1 MTFSVKRT
9 LLFLLTACLLA
20 VQSPK
25 VSAHTGPDPIAHWY
39 FTDKTVGDQVVTG
52 RLGPEAKIVGAPT
65 LVSDKLGSALR
76 FNGSQDGLV
85 VEDRPQGASPLFV
98 TVAVWASVEQRAID
112 GTLVAMA
119 EADGKAEKGWSLG
132 YNDRVFKLMLS
143 TRDADDGDGHSTTLL
158 GTTQYE
164 PGKLYHVVATYDG
177 AEACLYV
184 NGKLEA
190 TSNLQHGEIYW
201 PRHSPL
207 TIGMNSDYDEPRYHR
222 GMVRDVAIYNLAA
235 TAKWVAEEFD
245 HNSELAE
252 LDAPPV
258 DQPFGFVVR
267 PYLQYAT
274 TDSIT
279 VMCETNEPGR
289 MTVMYGALG
298 EEAQPAAEQS
308 DAVLHEVKLSGLEPE
323 AGHHYTVVVEGP
335 EGQRLEA
342 PLSTFQTASLPG
354 TPYTFGVIGDTQG
367 NPKVCQRLTDLL
379 WAQRP
384 NFFVIAGDLT
394 DTGTNK
400 SHWVDHF
407 FVGLQ
412 PIASRVPF
420 YPVLGNHERNA
431 KFYYDYMSLPDP
443 EFYYSFKY
451 GNAEFFMVDSNQRLD
466 TESEQY
472 KWLAKSLSESDATWK
487 FVTYHHPAFSSDE
500 DDYGDLW
507 KGEKSSWGVERLRHL
522 TELYDKYQVDIVW
535 NGHIH
540 SYERTWP
547 MKQKQVV
554 ERGGTVY
561 VVTGGGG
568 GGLETAG
575 PIKPWFQNMV
585 KHGHHYCLVS
595 VNGHHMEFKAYDL
608 EGRLFD
614 VMTIDKS
621 LKQEVATEEKE

>member
-1 MTFSVKRT
+1 MVCAAKRT
-9 LLFLLTACLLA
+9 MLGALTLMMCLTLIPVA
-20 VQSPK
+20 SG
-25 VSAHTGPDPIAHWY
+25 HTGPDPIAHWY
-39 FTDKTVGDQVVTG
+39 FTDKTVGDSVVTG
-52 RLGPEAKIVGAPT
+52 RLGPDADLRGAPK
-65 LVSDKLGSALR
+65 LVSDRLGSAMR
-76 FNGSQDGLV
+76 FDGSQDALV
-85 VEDRPQGASPLFV
+85 VEKRVEGASSKFI
-98 TVAVWASVEQRAID
+98 TVAVWASIEQPAVD
-112 GTLVAMA
+112 GTLVGLA

-132 YNDRVFKLMLS
+132 YNDRVFKLMLA
-143 TRDADDGDGHSTTLL
+143 TRDADDGDGHATTLL
-158 GTTQYE
+158 GTTEYQ
-164 PGKLYHVVATYDG
+164 PGKLYHVVGTYDG
-177 AEACLYV
+177 ATACLYV

-190 TSNLQHGEIYW
+190 TTADQHGDIYW
-201 PRHSPL
+201 PRHSSL
-207 TIGMNSDYDEPRYHR
+207 SIGMDSDYDEPRFHR
-222 GMVRDVAIYNLAA
+222 GMIRDVAIYNLAA
-235 TAKWVAEEFD
+235 TDKWVAEEFD

-252 LDAPPV
+252 LEAPTT
-258 DQPFGFVVR
+258 DEPFGFVVR

-274 TDSIT
+274 TESIT
-279 VMCETNEPGR
+279 VMCETTEPAK
-289 MTVMYGALG
+289 MTVLFGGLG
-298 EEAQPAAEQS
+298 ESTRRVSEES
-308 DAVLHEVKLSGLEPE
+308 DVLLHELKLDGLEPQ
-323 AGHHYTVVVEGP
+323 AGHHYQVLVETADGK
-335 EGQRLEA
+335 QLEA

-367 NPKVCQRLTDLL
+367 NPKVSQKLTDLL

-384 NFFVIAGDLT
+384 NFMVIAGDLT
-394 DTGTNK
+394 ETGTNK
-400 SHWVDHF
+400 SHWTEHF
-407 FVGLQ
+407 FPGLQ

-431 KFYYDYMSLPDP
+431 KFYYQYMSLPDP

-451 GNAEFFMVDSNQRLD
+451 GNAEFFMIDSNQRLD
-466 TESEQY
+466 VESEQY
-472 KWLAKSLSESDATWK
+472 KWLAKALAESEATWK

-507 KGEKSSWGVERLRHL
+507 KGEKSSWGEQRLRHL
-522 TELYDKYQVDIVW
+522 IDLYDEHQVDVVW

-547 MKQKQVV
+547 MKKQQVV

-595 VNGHHMEFKAYDL
+595 VNGRHMEFKAYDL

-621 LKQEVATEEKE
+621 PSQP